1 MDEELRPAAE
11 EVVEATNASVG
22 AVEDVAAEAKAASGP
37 LATAEHAA
45 KAAGKVAAAAVLAT
59 SLTAVLSEPPR
70 TELITLPEP
79 TPIVQIYNPYVDD
92 VEPEETEEDDAE
104 SNRWRRILK
113 LLRML
118 AVALLIAASLAFG
131 LLKGCASCSAGF
143 LLPPDDPPQ
152 EEQADEQA
160 RSSEPDAELP
170 AAA

>member
-1 MDEELRPAAE
+1 MKRIFIDGSAGTTGLRIRERLAE
-11 EVVEATNASVG
+11 RPG
-22 AVEDVAAEAKAASGP
+22 I
-37 LATAEHAA
+37 
-45 KAAGKVAAAAVLAT
+45 
-59 SLTAVLSEPPR
+59 
-70 TELITLPEP
+70 ELITLPEP

-143 LLPPDDPPQ
+143 LLPPDDSPQ